1 MTAITDL
8 EIPGVLR
15 LRAGGEPAVPLVFD
29 SPHSGN
35 VYPKDFGTAASV
47 ADLRPAEDAFIDDL
61 YGAAPELGASL
72 LTALFPRLYIDPN
85 RAETDMDPGEI
96 DGPWDGP
103 PLAPGDK
110 AKLGQ
115 GVVWTR
121 RPPGLPVYAGKLSA
135 AALRARIEGYHRPYH
150 RVLGQVLDAAAAR
163 FGGYYHIDCHSMP
176 SVATDMSPEP
186 TGTLRPDFVLGS
198 RDGTSCAPGLTAC
211 VRDYLAGRGFDVRV
225 DHWYKGVEIVRRYGD
240 PAAGRHSLQIEIS
253 RRLYMDET
261 GIAQTAD
268 YPAIKAVFSD
278 LIAELRRFAAAS
290 PPGPK

>member
-1 MTAITDL
+1 MTGIAEL

-15 LRAGGEPAVPLVFD
+15 LSAALEPAVPLVFD

-35 VYPKDFGTAASV
+35 VYPDDFGAAAPV

-61 YGAAPELGASL
+61 YAAAPELGASL

-85 RAETDMDPGEI
+85 RMETDMDPAEIAGE
-96 DGPWDGP
+96 WDGP

-110 AKLGQ
+110 ARLGQ

-121 RPPGLPVYAGKLSA
+121 RPPDLPVYAGKLPA
-135 AALRARIEGYHRPYH
+135 AALKARIEGYHRPYH
-150 RVLGQVLDAAAAR
+150 QALGRVLDAAAAR

-186 TGTLRPDFVLGS
+186 TGTLRPDFTLGS
-198 RDGTSCAPGLTAC
+198 RDGTSCAPDLTAC
-211 VRDYLAGRGFDVRV
+211 VRDYLASRGFDVRV
-225 DHWYKGVEIVRRYGD
+225 DHWYKGVEIVRRYGN

-253 RRLYMDET
+253 RRLYMDEAR
-261 GIAQTAD
+261 IAKTTD
-268 YPAIKAVFSD
+268 YPAVKAVFTG
-278 LIAELRRFAAAS
+278 LIAELRRFSAAF